1 MKMLGIKIGA
11 NQPILSPTERL
22 RGAVD
27 LLHHE
32 GKVEKQDRD
41 MFGGLLDLREL
52 QVSDVMV
59 HRTEMVMI
67 NADLPPEEL
76 VREVLATEY
85 TRIPLWRDKPENII
99 GVLHA
104 KDLLR
109 AIRASEGDT
118 ASIDVSTIAL
128 PPWFVPEMRPVSE
141 QLKAFRRRKTHFALV
156 VDEYG
161 EVEGMVTLED
171 ILEEI
176 VGDISDE
183 HDVVVAGV
191 RAQPDG
197 SVVVD
202 GSVPIR
208 DLNRAMDWHLPD
220 EEATTVAGL
229 VIHEAR
235 SIPER
240 GQSFTFHGFRF
251 RVLRRERNRITAL
264 RIVPV
269 PREAEVEEKKPKRA
283 GTAFCR
289 ASAAYCH
296 IIQMGGGAAGEMS
309 SHASLSGDASKVPR
323 TSWYFTCLG
332 AVWKWPL
339 QFQHALFVDLGVLV
353 GNHLFRDHGVEHG
366 VLLDQVLEHGA
377 QFFGRKLIAERFR
390 YFGVEDGEIVR
401 RHRVVERHQDAFH
414 QHFLGGGAGHVE
426 GESVDG
432 KRGDQRQNGRSQPRV
447 CPITHRTTPS
457 NGDAP
462 GSVRPPFAWNEHRA
476 RDCLTKTKMP
486 PPPRRPSDATDPR
499 FCGTRFNRQARNHR
513 PVVSPGACA
522 LIASAWTEP

>member
-1 MKMLGIKIGA
+1 VNWITFSIVVGCLLVSAFFAASETALTGASRASMLRLSKQGNREAGVVSSLISMRERLIGALLLGNNIANIGASALATGIFTAWFGEVGVLYATGLMTVLVVIFAEVLPKTIAINAPDRVSLLVARPMRLMLYLLGPLLAVVEAIVRVLIWMLGVKIGA
-11 NQPILSPTERL
+11 HQPLLSPTERL

-32 GKVEKQDRD
+32 GNVEKQDRD

-85 TRIPLWRDKPENII
+85 TRIPLWREKPENII

-109 AIRASEGDT
+109 AIRASDGDT
-118 ASIDVSTIAL
+118 TAIDVSTIAL

-220 EEATTVAGL
+220 EEATTIAGL

-269 PREAEVEEKKPKRA
+269 PREAADVDEKKPKRA
-283 GTAFCR
+283 GTAF
-289 ASAAYCH
+289 
-296 IIQMGGGAAGEMS
+296 
-309 SHASLSGDASKVPR
+309 
-323 TSWYFTCLG
+323 
-332 AVWKWPL
+332 
-339 QFQHALFVDLGVLV
+339 
-353 GNHLFRDHGVEHG
+353 
-366 VLLDQVLEHGA
+366 
-377 QFFGRKLIAERFR
+377 
-390 YFGVEDGEIVR
+390 
-401 RHRVVERHQDAFH
+401 
-414 QHFLGGGAGHVE
+414 
-426 GESVDG
+426 
-432 KRGDQRQNGRSQPRV
+432 
-447 CPITHRTTPS
+447 
-457 NGDAP
+457 
-462 GSVRPPFAWNEHRA
+462 
-476 RDCLTKTKMP
+476 
-486 PPPRRPSDATDPR
+486 
-499 FCGTRFNRQARNHR
+499 
-513 PVVSPGACA
+513 
-522 LIASAWTEP
+522 

>member
-1 MKMLGIKIGA
+1 MGHWITLSIVFVCLLVSAFFAASETALTGASRGSMLRLSKQGNRDAAIVTRLSARRERLIGA
-11 NQPILSPTERL
+11 LLLGNNIANIGASALATGILTSWFGEVGVLYATAMMTGLVVIFAEVLPKTVAFNAPDRMALLVARPMNVMVIVLGPLLTVVEKIVRALMRLGGINIDHNQPILSPIERL

-67 NADLPPEEL
+67 NVDLPPEEL

-109 AIRASEGDT
+109 AIRASDGDT
-118 ASIDVSTIAL
+118 SKIDVTTIML

-264 RIVPV
+264 RIVAV
-269 PREAEVEEKKPKRA
+269 PREADLPDRKPRRA
-283 GTAFCR
+283 GKSF
-289 ASAAYCH
+289 
-296 IIQMGGGAAGEMS
+296 
-309 SHASLSGDASKVPR
+309 
-323 TSWYFTCLG
+323 
-332 AVWKWPL
+332 
-339 QFQHALFVDLGVLV
+339 
-353 GNHLFRDHGVEHG
+353 
-366 VLLDQVLEHGA
+366 
-377 QFFGRKLIAERFR
+377 
-390 YFGVEDGEIVR
+390 
-401 RHRVVERHQDAFH
+401 
-414 QHFLGGGAGHVE
+414 
-426 GESVDG
+426 
-432 KRGDQRQNGRSQPRV
+432 
-447 CPITHRTTPS
+447 
-457 NGDAP
+457 
-462 GSVRPPFAWNEHRA
+462 
-476 RDCLTKTKMP
+476 
-486 PPPRRPSDATDPR
+486 
-499 FCGTRFNRQARNHR
+499 
-513 PVVSPGACA
+513 
-522 LIASAWTEP
+522 

>member
-1 MKMLGIKIGA
+1 MDWLTFSIVIALLLVSAFFSASETALTGASRASMLRLSKQGNREAGVVSSLFAMRERIVGVLYATGVMTVMVVIFAEVLPKTIAINAPDRVSLLVARPMKLMVYLLGPLLTVIEAVVRVLMTALGIKIGH

-22 RGAVD
+22 R
-27 LLHHE
+27 

-67 NADLPPEEL
+67 NADLPPEDL

-118 ASIDVSTIAL
+118 SRIDVSTIAL

-240 GQSFTFHGFRF
+240 GPSFTFH
-251 RVLRRERNRITAL
+251 
-264 RIVPV
+264 
-269 PREAEVEEKKPKRA
+269 
-283 GTAFCR
+283 
-289 ASAAYCH
+289 
-296 IIQMGGGAAGEMS
+296 
-309 SHASLSGDASKVPR
+309 
-323 TSWYFTCLG
+323 
-332 AVWKWPL
+332 
-339 QFQHALFVDLGVLV
+339 
-353 GNHLFRDHGVEHG
+353 
-366 VLLDQVLEHGA
+366 
-377 QFFGRKLIAERFR
+377 
-390 YFGVEDGEIVR
+390 
-401 RHRVVERHQDAFH
+401 
-414 QHFLGGGAGHVE
+414 
-426 GESVDG
+426 
-432 KRGDQRQNGRSQPRV
+432 
-447 CPITHRTTPS
+447 
-457 NGDAP
+457 
-462 GSVRPPFAWNEHRA
+462 
-476 RDCLTKTKMP
+476 
-486 PPPRRPSDATDPR
+486 
-499 FCGTRFNRQARNHR
+499 
-513 PVVSPGACA
+513 
-522 LIASAWTEP
+522 

>member
-1 MKMLGIKIGA
+1 MDWIDLSIVLFCLFVSAFFAASETALTGASRASMLRLSKQGNSDAAVVSDLVGKRERLIGALLLGNNIANIGASALATGIFTAWFGDVGVLYATGVMTVMVVIFAEVLPKTIAINAPDRLALVVARPMKLAILVLGPALTLIEGIVRVLMRGLGVKIGA
-11 NQPILSPTERL
+11 NQPILSPIERL

-52 QVSDVMV
+52 QVSDVMI
-59 HRTEMVMI
+59 HRTEMVTA

-76 VREVLATEY
+76 VREILASEY
-85 TRIPLWRDKPENII
+85 TRIPLWREKPENII

-109 AIRASEGDT
+109 AIRAAEGDMT
-118 ASIDVSTIAL
+118 RIDVPSIAL

-141 QLKAFRRRKTHFALV
+141 QLKAFRRRKTHFAMV

-161 EVEGMVTLED
+161 EVEGIVTLED

-183 HDVVVAGV
+183 QDVVVAGV

-208 DLNRAMDWHLPD
+208 DLNRAMDWSLPD

-251 RVLRRERNRITAL
+251 RVLRRERNRISAL

-269 PREAEVEEKKPKRA
+269 QRDAEVDDAKPKRA
-283 GTAFCR
+283 GTAF
-289 ASAAYCH
+289 
-296 IIQMGGGAAGEMS
+296 
-309 SHASLSGDASKVPR
+309 
-323 TSWYFTCLG
+323 
-332 AVWKWPL
+332 
-339 QFQHALFVDLGVLV
+339 
-353 GNHLFRDHGVEHG
+353 
-366 VLLDQVLEHGA
+366 
-377 QFFGRKLIAERFR
+377 
-390 YFGVEDGEIVR
+390 
-401 RHRVVERHQDAFH
+401 
-414 QHFLGGGAGHVE
+414 
-426 GESVDG
+426 
-432 KRGDQRQNGRSQPRV
+432 
-447 CPITHRTTPS
+447 
-457 NGDAP
+457 
-462 GSVRPPFAWNEHRA
+462 
-476 RDCLTKTKMP
+476 
-486 PPPRRPSDATDPR
+486 
-499 FCGTRFNRQARNHR
+499 
-513 PVVSPGACA
+513 
-522 LIASAWTEP
+522 

>member
-1 MKMLGIKIGA
+1 MDWIALSIVIACLLISAFFSASETALTSASRASMLRLSKQGNSQAGVVSGLIATRERMIGALLLGNNIANIGASALATGIFTAWFGEVGVLYATGVMTVLVVIFAEVLPKTIAINAPDRLSLLVARPMTVTVHLLGPLLTVIEVIVRLLMRMFGIEIGA

-32 GKVEKQDRD
+32 GKFEKLDRD
-41 MFGGLLDLREL
+41 MLGGLLDLREL
-52 QVSDVMV
+52 HVSDVMI
-59 HRTEMVMI
+59 HRTEMVTI
-67 NADLPPEEL
+67 NADLPAEEL
-76 VREVLATEY
+76 VREVLASEY
-85 TRIPLWRDKPENII
+85 TRIPLWRDKSENIV

-109 AIRASEGDT
+109 AIRNAEGDT
-118 ASIDVSTIAL
+118 SKIDVSTIAL
-128 PPWFVPEMRPVSE
+128 PPWFVPEMRSVSE

-161 EVEGMVTLED
+161 EVEGIVTLED

-191 RAQPDG
+191 RAQSDG

-208 DLNRAMDWHLPD
+208 DLNRAMDWSLPD

-269 PREAEVEEKKPKRA
+269 PLEAEIEEKKPRRA
-283 GTAFCR
+283 GTSF
-289 ASAAYCH
+289 
-296 IIQMGGGAAGEMS
+296 
-309 SHASLSGDASKVPR
+309 
-323 TSWYFTCLG
+323 
-332 AVWKWPL
+332 
-339 QFQHALFVDLGVLV
+339 
-353 GNHLFRDHGVEHG
+353 
-366 VLLDQVLEHGA
+366 
-377 QFFGRKLIAERFR
+377 
-390 YFGVEDGEIVR
+390 
-401 RHRVVERHQDAFH
+401 
-414 QHFLGGGAGHVE
+414 
-426 GESVDG
+426 
-432 KRGDQRQNGRSQPRV
+432 
-447 CPITHRTTPS
+447 
-457 NGDAP
+457 
-462 GSVRPPFAWNEHRA
+462 
-476 RDCLTKTKMP
+476 
-486 PPPRRPSDATDPR
+486 
-499 FCGTRFNRQARNHR
+499 
-513 PVVSPGACA
+513 
-522 LIASAWTEP
+522 

>member
-1 MKMLGIKIGA
+1 MRLFGLAGEHQA
-11 NQPILSPTERL
+11 ILSPTERL

-41 MFGGLLDLREL
+41 MLGGLLDLREL
-52 QVSDVMV
+52 QVSDVMI
-59 HRTEMVMI
+59 HRTEMMMI

-85 TRIPLWRDKPENII
+85 TRIPLWREKPENII

-109 AIRASEGDT
+109 AIRAADGDT
-118 ASIDVSTIAL
+118 SRIDVSTIAL

-161 EVEGMVTLED
+161 EVEGLVTLED

-208 DLNRAMDWHLPD
+208 DLNRAMDWRLPD
-220 EEATTVAGL
+220 GEATTVAGL

-235 SIPER
+235 SIPDR
-240 GQSFTFHGFRF
+240 GQSFTFHNFRF

-264 RIVPV
+264 RISPV
-269 PREAEVEEKKPKRA
+269 PRDAEMEEAKPRA
-283 GTAFCR
+283 GGDVVLIPRHSGAMRCTT
-289 ASAAYCH
+289 SAPAH
-296 IIQMGGGAAGEMS
+296 SDSSIRFGAWSRPGMTELTFPRRLRVDRQRMHAAGEFRGQRRIY
-309 SHASLSGDASKVPR
+309 HAVTVDPALPFEGLRHDINAKVRLAARPMA
-323 TSWYFTCLG
+323 G
-332 AVWKWPL
+332 V
-339 QFQHALFVDLGVLV
+339 ALM
-353 GNHLFRDHGVEHG
+353 
-366 VLLDQVLEHGA
+366 Q
-377 QFFGRKLIAERFR
+377 
-390 YFGVEDGEIVR
+390 
-401 RHRVVERHQDAFH
+401 
-414 QHFLGGGAGHVE
+414 
-426 GESVDG
+426 
-432 KRGDQRQNGRSQPRV
+432 
-447 CPITHRTTPS
+447 
-457 NGDAP
+457 
-462 GSVRPPFAWNEHRA
+462 
-476 RDCLTKTKMP
+476 M
-486 PPPRRPSDATDPR
+486 
-499 FCGTRFNRQARNHR
+499 
-513 PVVSPGACA
+513 
-522 LIASAWTEP
+522 